1 MRRGWRVLAG
11 LLLVVAG
18 SVAALLLL
26 NAPATSPVR
35 VAECLRQGTD
45 CLQLPQITG
54 VNLTGDTLLFPEAF
68 AGALN
73 LVVMPFDREQQVRA
87 VAYVPLFQ
95 SLVAGDARLAY
106 YSLAALPDLAPPIR
120 LLVSGGMTAA
130 ISDPAIR
137 QVTVL
142 FYLQEQAALLRA
154 LAVPDTAAIQVFIF
168 NRAGVVLHRQAGDYS
183 DAAAASL
190 RAALAALLPPEE

>member
-1 MRRGWRVLAG
+1 
-11 LLLVVAG
+11 
-18 SVAALLLL
+18 
-26 NAPATSPVR
+26 
-35 VAECLRQGTD
+35 
-45 CLQLPQITG
+45 
-54 VNLTGDTLLFPEAF
+54 
-68 AGALN
+68 
-73 LVVMPFDREQQVRA
+73 
-87 VAYVPLFQ
+87 
-95 SLVAGDARLAY
+95 
-106 YSLAALPDLAPPIR
+106 
-120 LLVSGGMTAA
+120 MTAA